1 MEVMADTATIKESSD
16 IVAIVGE
23 RVKLARAG
31 QSWRGLCPFHS
42 EKTPSFHVNPNL
54 QRYICFGCGNKGDVI
69 NFLMEYDK
77 LTFHESLQYL
87 AERAGLKL
95 DEWRPDPQEHARQQQ
110 LEALELAAQYYHF
123 LLTKHAV
130 GKSALSYVTDRG
142 LKPDL
147 TIRFLL
153 GYAPLQVDGL
163 VSYLVKKKKI
173 PPQIVES
180 AGLAYHRGNRMIDR
194 FHDRLMFPLSDHRG
208 RVVGFSG
215 RLLDVKAKEAKY
227 INTPETDLYHKR
239 QLLYGY
245 YQNLNAIRKEE
256 EVLVVEGEFDML
268 SSVQAHIDNVVAIK
282 GSALTVDMLRV
293 LSRTVRTVILAL
305 DNDKAGLAATERAIE
320 AAQSFP
326 INVRVLPLV
335 DGKDPDDIARQD
347 PKHWREMVKSAT
359 QPAFEFLLNALAS
372 QVDLHSVEG
381 QKSLTDQL
389 LPLISKIDHP
399 VERTFYERQLAAKLG
414 VSDSVLSDQR
424 EQMVRRA
431 LIPQKMSRQQEAVP
445 TGDQLGE
452 HLLRLLFAMQSP
464 DRELVGMLDPKW
476 FSEPIHQ
483 QILTEL
489 QKYNLDSWSARTF
502 WQKLPTHLQEGA
514 TALLV
519 SPWSAE
525 DLDLP
530 REIAVVTAQLRER
543 WHKRRRQAIS
553 DDLKVLEAK
562 DVLTSDEE
570 DRYEALQREFQQLV
584 G

>member
-16 IVAIVGE
+16 IVTIIGE

-95 DEWRPDPQEHARQQQ
+95 DDWKPDPQEHARQQQ
-110 LEALELAAQYYHF
+110 LEALEMASQYYHF

-130 GKSALSYVTDRG
+130 GKSALSYVTERG

-147 TIRFLL
+147 MTRFVL
-153 GYAPLQVDGL
+153 GYAPMQADGL
-163 VSYLVKKKKI
+163 ISYLMKKKKI
-173 PPQIVES
+173 PAQIIES
-180 AGLAYHRGNRMIDR
+180 AGLGYQRGNRMVDR

-215 RLLDVKAKEAKY
+215 RLLDAKAKEAKY

-245 YQNLNAIRKEE
+245 HQNLNAIRKEE
-256 EVLVVEGEFDML
+256 AALVVEGEFDML
-268 SSVQAHIDNVVAIK
+268 SSVQAHVDHVVAIK

-293 LSRTVRTVILAL
+293 LSRAAKTVILAL

-326 INVRVLPLV
+326 INMRVLPLV

-347 PKHWREMVKSAT
+347 PKRWRELVKNAT

-372 QVDLHSVEG
+372 QVNLQSAEG

-414 VSDSVLSDQR
+414 VSESVLSDQR
-424 EQMVRRA
+424 AQLARRA
-431 LIPQKMSRQQEAVP
+431 LIPQKMAKSQEAIP

-452 HLLRLLFAMQSP
+452 HLLRLLFAMPSP
-464 DRELVGMLDPKW
+464 EKELVMALDPKW

-483 QILTEL
+483 QILAAL
-489 QKYNLDSWSARTF
+489 QKFNLDSWSARNF
-502 WQKLPTHLQEGA
+502 WQGLPSHLQEGA

-562 DVLTSDEE
+562 EVLTTDEQ